1 MNSILSLAVPIVSM
15 WVTFMPWVSATAAA
29 NKTSFWAIADVPYSV
44 RDRLILNRQ
53 MQTLESNVDFLVH
66 LGDIKS
72 EKTLCGQTVLNQ
84 ADTLLRQS
92 PVPVFIIVGDNE
104 YNDCT
109 GIAPS
114 VALNLWRKTFTRFDA
129 KYWTHDFNVKQ
140 LPNRP
145 EVFSFVNKQ
154 TLFIGLNVIGGSV
167 HDKNEWDARHAD
179 QVAWVK
185 TVMTEKKNEIHS
197 VVLFGHVDPGRKH
210 ATFFVP
216 LTAFL
221 NEEFPRNIPV
231 LYICGDAHE
240 WAYNPGFLGVD
251 NWLRVRLTG
260 GVAEPVVKITVDPVG
275 LGACPSRAFKV
286 ERFL

>member
-1 MNSILSLAVPIVSM
+1 MLSLAVPIVG
-15 WVTFMPWVSATAAA
+15 VLVAYIPWASATVAA
-29 NKTSFWAIADVPYSV
+29 NKTSFWVIADVPYSV
-44 RDRLILNRQ
+44 RDRVILNRQ
-53 MQTLESNVDFLVH
+53 MQILESNVDFLVH
-66 LGDIKS
+66 LGDLKS
-72 EKTLCGQTVLNQ
+72 KRTACGANVLAQ
-84 ADTLLRQS
+84 MDTLLKQS

-104 YNDCT
+104 FNDCT

-114 VALNLWRKTFTRFDA
+114 VALNLWRKTFARFDV
-129 KYWTHDFNVKQ
+129 KYWNHDFNVKQ

-167 HDKNEWDARHAD
+167 HDKHEWDVRHAD

-185 TVMTEKKNEIHS
+185 TVMNEKKNDIHS
-197 VVLFGHVDPGRKH
+197 VVLFGHTDPGRKH
-210 ATFFVP
+210 TSFFVP
-216 LTAFL
+216 LTTFL
-221 NEEFPRNIPV
+221 NEEFPHDIPV

-240 WAYNPGFLGVD
+240 WAYNPGFFGVD

-260 GVAEPVVKITVDPVG
+260 GVTEPVVKVTVDPVG
-275 LGACPSRAFKV
+275 LGASPVKAFKV